1 MSNIKLKNKWV
12 KYIAIGGLGLAFLRA
27 SYYFLKKEWE
37 NSQSMLSKDLVIKV
51 LQEVRYEA
59 CPVFLMVAAYDGSRD
74 IAQDMKNELID
85 RGNPNQSL
93 MPSMLNTRMMSTDL
107 L

>member
-1 MSNIKLKNKWV
+1 MGKVHSNRRVRTRIPKSFIL
-12 KYIAIGGLGLAFLRA
+12 F
-27 SYYFLKKEWE
+27 FEKEWE